1 MNLTTEQVNRI
12 KVYCNHASKYYDVEE
27 EIQDHLISWVENE
40 IEKNV
45 IDFEHAYKKMKQVFP
60 KEEFSM
66 IIKSKKISL
75 EKKYT
80 KLIENEFLTFFNPP
94 KIFLTI
100 GLVLIAY
107 FSPLI
112 KTIIHK
118 DFQVIILI
126 AFLITLYVIIYPKLK
141 RLQSFDDS
149 KKTPLLAVKVKSRYE
164 IFVRIMLILLYL
176 SNTIRFFI
184 SDFSAIYL
192 FKSFDPENKLTY
204 FNLLLILVVLTFMF
218 GWASVVV
225 RDKMYEK
232 IRNDYPSAFA

>member
-1 MNLTTEQVNRI
+1 MITDEQLLKI
-12 KVYCNHASKYYDVEE
+12 DSYCDEFGSQYLDVKEE
-27 EIQDHLISWVENE
+27 VQDHLISFVENE
-40 IEKNV
+40 IEKNL

-60 KEEFSM
+60 KEEFNM

-80 KLIENEFLTFFNPP
+80 KLIENEFMTFFNPP

-100 GLVLIAY
+100 GLILTAY
-107 FSPLI
+107 FFPLI

-118 DFQVIILI
+118 DFQFIILL
-126 AFLITLYVIIYPKLK
+126 AFLSTLYVIIYPRLK

-149 KKTPLLAVKVKSRYE
+149 RKTPLLAVKVKSRYE
-164 IFVRIMLILLYL
+164 VFLRFMLILLHICNL
-176 SNTIRFFI
+176 FRLFF
-184 SDFSAIYL
+184 SDFSAVYIFNSL
-192 FKSFDPENKLTY
+192 DPENKLTY
-204 FNLLLILVVLTFMF
+204 FNLTLILIVLTFMF